1 MGCSGFLQ
9 GTICTQ
15 PFRAIITC
23 NTTASAHPSLLY
35 FLLFYRCV
43 TLRVLSENRL
53 PATDHPTHPQRK
65 VGEASLQWQVLI
77 CGLNSPL
84 NWAMLLLLTNS
95 CGNPRINLP
104 LLQSIFS
111 SRHILPFLSPHFI
124 KMLSYTY
131 QPFISNTHYRNTANP
146 EDVTAISFTAFLFV
160 GDIHIAE

>member
-15 PFRAIITC
+15 PFRAVITC
-23 NTTASAHPSLLY
+23 NTRVSAHSSLFN

-65 VGEASLQWQVLI
+65 VGGASLQWKFLI
-77 CGLNSPL
+77 
-84 NWAMLLLLTNS
+84 NWATLLLLTNC

-104 LLQSIFS
+104 LCRVTFPHVTSSPFFLLVSLRCWAIRSNPSSQTLIMEMLQTQKMSQS
-111 SRHILPFLSPHFI
+111 FL
-124 KMLSYTY
+124 L
-131 QPFISNTHYRNTANP
+131 QL
-146 EDVTAISFTAFLFV
+146 FLL
-160 GDIHIAE
+160 

>member
-23 NTTASAHPSLLY
+23 NTSLSTLFPFLF

-43 TLRVLSENRL
+43 TLRALSENRL

-65 VGEASLQWQVLI
+65 VGETSLQWQVLI

-84 NWAMLLLLTNS
+84 NWVMLLLLTNS

-104 LLQSIFS
+104 LLQSNFS
-111 SRHILPFLSPHFI
+111 SHHITSSPFFLLISLRCWAIRTNPSSQTLIMEILQTQKMSQPFLLQLF
-124 KMLSYTY
+124 
-131 QPFISNTHYRNTANP
+131 
-146 EDVTAISFTAFLFV
+146 FL
-160 GDIHIAE
+160 